1 MKKSIITTALLL
13 STSLFISG
21 CASKEI
27 KPTETVRETGE
38 YQVLVEAEANKT
50 MTEGDLFYKDMIK
63 RAMKKSAE
71 STLQFQ
77 KTHFSILNIT
87 ANNTA
92 GFPINDYKNLQ
103 RFCESDL
110 NSYECSAIKNK
121 YRTTLKLL
129 LLSDLDYR
137 IISFDA
143 KQVLEDIR
151 KEEENK

>member
-1 MKKSIITTALLL
+1 MKKSLITTTLLL
-13 STSLFISG
+13 TTSLFISG

-27 KPTETVRETGE
+27 KPTETAMEIGE

-63 RAMKKSAE
+63 RVMKKSAE
-71 STLQFQ
+71 TTLQFQ
-77 KTHFSILNIT
+77 KTNFSIINIT

-92 GFPINDYKNLQ
+92 GFPINTYKNLQ
-103 RFCESDL
+103 KFCESDL

-121 YRTTLKLL
+121 YRSTLKLL
-129 LLSDLDYR
+129 LLSDVDYR
-137 IISFDA
+137 IITFDA
-143 KQVLEDIR
+143 KEVLEDIK